1 MTLNTK
7 CCFAE
12 CHICLII
19 MLYVVKLNIIV
30 LSVLMQNVIIM
41 GVVMLTVVAPLE
53 NITFNFSQNL
63 FSKQLTKLKL

>member
-1 MTLNTK
+1 MLN
-7 CCFAE
+7 
-12 CHICLII
+12 
-19 MLYVVKLNIIV
+19 VVKLDVIV